1 MKRIALLLIGFSLL
15 FSCKKESTLEAS
27 KEIIGKWKV
36 VSVTENDLLSANGRA
51 VTLYTA
57 GSYIEFF
64 QGGTVT
70 FHMAEAPSTVF
81 DTGTAT
87 FQVIG
92 NNLTYDNDQT
102 NIITIS
108 FSTKNSLILHEQ
120 DGGDDL
126 LLERY

>member
-1 MKRIALLLIGFSLL
+1 MKRIALLLVGFSFL
-15 FSCKKESTLEAS
+15 FSCKKESTLEPS

-36 VSVTENDLLSANGRA
+36 VSVTENDYLSANGRA
-51 VTLYTA
+51 VTPYTT

-70 FHMAEAPSTVF
+70 SHMAEAPSTVF
-81 DTGTAT
+81 YTGTAT
-87 FQVIG
+87 FQVVG

-102 NIITIS
+102 NIFIIS
-108 FSTKNSLILHEQ
+108 FPAKNSLILHEQ
-120 DGGDDL
+120 DGGDDF